1 VEVHAS
7 ALKHGI
13 SSESALTAA
22 ANTVYLADL
31 DEDSPVRQLRLGFD
45 ETGRLLE
52 LVVLTFDDG
61 NEMIIHAMKVRT
73 QYLDLLD

>member
-1 VEVHAS
+1 MEVHAS

-22 ANTVYLADL
+22 ENTVYLADL

-45 ETGRLLE
+45 DAGRLLG
-52 LVVLTFDDG
+52 LGVLTFDNG
-61 NEMIIHAMKVRT
+61 NEMNIHAMKART